1 MLPLMICLKNIKRL
15 EAEEK
20 EKSETKDAFDLLIA

>member
-1 MLPLMICLKNIKRL
+1 VPLAICLKNIKHL

-20 EKSETKDAFDLLIA
+20 EKSEKKEAFDLLIA